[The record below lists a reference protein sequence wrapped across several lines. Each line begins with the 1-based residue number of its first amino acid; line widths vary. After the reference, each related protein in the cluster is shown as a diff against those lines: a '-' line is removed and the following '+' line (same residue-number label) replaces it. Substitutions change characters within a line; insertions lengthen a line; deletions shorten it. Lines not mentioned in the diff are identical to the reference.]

1 MTRARE
7 LADLLTGGQTIAT
20 ADNTTQLTLTST
32 DADASV
38 GPRFDLKRDSGSP
51 ADGDTLG
58 RVRFMFDNDAAEQLE
73 GIRID
78 AVLDDASD
86 GTEDVKLIEKTMI
99 NGSLVERVRH
109 VASETVFN
117 EDQQD
122 LDFRV
127 ESDTQTHMLFV
138 DAAGEQVMVG
148 TSNGSLFNA
157 EGTAAAFTVAGSDT
171 STTTIG
177 NGGAAINIVQT
188 NGTAGNTSGLHFSRQ
203 DTDGTPN
210 YSGAAI
216 VAQFPDAQATGQYPK
231 GRLVFNTSSTANAAP
246 SEKMRIDPDGSVIIG
261 ATSIIETNAILNCK
275 MSQSAG
281 TVAAFER
288 TTTANARQLSF
299 HNNNGEVGTIN
310 TSGSAT
316 SYNTSSDHRLK
327 ENVADMTGAIAR
339 VKQLAPKRFNFIADA
354 DTTVDGFLAHE
365 AQTVVPEAITG
376 THNQVEVWVEPEVDD
391 DGNIISGEALP
402 DGVSAGDNKL
412 DADGNTIPVYQG
424 IDQSK
429 LVPLLTGALQEAI
442 AKIETL
448 ETKVAA
454 LEAG

>member
-7 LADLLTGGQTIAT
+7 LADLLTGGQTIST
-20 ADNTTQLTLTST
+20 ADNNPQLTLEST
-32 DADASV
+32 DADANF
-38 GPRFDLKRDSGSP
+38 GPVLKMHRNSGSP
-51 ADGDTLG
+51 ADSDFLG
-58 RVRFMFDNDAAEQLE
+58 ELQLKGENDAGEEILYAQMF
-73 GIRID
+73 GRTGD
-78 AVLDDASD
+78 VTD
-86 GTEDVKLIEKTMI
+86 GTEDGRIATKIMI
-99 NGSLVERVRH
+99 AGTAQNVLDI
-109 VASETVFN
+109 ASN
-117 EDQQD
+117 EIVINDDQLD
-122 LDFRV
+122 IDFRV